1 MTAAVADAT
10 EQAVNKTKAEVEAIQ
25 AAQKAAA
32 DTQALRELEDKC
44 EALQTQLAA
53 TTDNW
58 HALDGAMRWAP
69 LGIGPAK
76 WRQLHHFQGCCRSQR
91 GAQWM
96 SASHCLDI
104 SPDTASSQNLSMP
117 FHRRSSRF
125 W

>member
-58 HALDGAMRWAP
+58 HALDGATRWVP
-69 LGIGPAK
+69 LRIGHAK
-76 WRQLHHFQGCCRSQR
+76 RQRLR
-91 GAQWM
+91 
-96 SASHCLDI
+96 DV
-104 SPDTASSQNLSMP
+104 
-117 FHRRSSRF
+117 
-125 W
+125 